1 MVQLAGDLQTDVP
14 YLYCGADPSSYAR
27 QRDLWGQVSGA
38 VWWICQAA
46 GAGAV
51 AIPDHGDF
59 GQSHGRKHGGSERW
73 GGPISSDCG
82 SGLHGFWSHGPGYT
96 PMSPGGPTIL
106 HLCQPSSQQHITG
119 ESIFAP
125 CRPKMDHMCTGL
137 LEGNRCHQ
145 CEARR
150 DAGIKVVKSPCRRRS
165 PKSKTKAKG
174 GSKEEVETKAGR
186 SCRGRR
192 ALRGG
197 ERPSDE
203 GNQKVPV
210 GLESNPLEAEIDFC
224 TWALCIPRW
233 VLRTRTEFSWKLKQS
248 FSVRWCESVA
258 APTTTFPLPV
268 PHPGCF
274 AGGGPGLPRRQL
286 LKVAKRRLLHVIIYV
301 LNYLFLGRF
310 PVIEEIQRRPNKWQ
324 LACFSRLYAVLDVCG
339 NERASYPMVPGRSGP
354 ELGAELFLLE
364 KFVESRCGPLQ
375 PYHDGFPKKFAR
387 DRSHIDLEKFPELMP
402 YKPLDASRLRLVG
415 SGKWRME
422 DHLHGPFWPPFVEP
436 RFLLHGDECDPAEI
450 PRFDREDRAE
460 NLRLAKLW
468 DAHGLLRMFRGP
480 LVDGHFSRVF
490 NCHKNRECDRQ
501 IGDRRL
507 PDGRENHIN
516 GPSKFLPPGH
526 LLCNLR
532 VCPYLE
538 RLRCSVTDRRDFYH
552 QCGVSEYRARS
563 NMLPFQFSEDEVS
576 GFNAASFIH
585 EAGQKRKSKDRHLVG
600 DGFGEQTGPVISD
613 GWYAAFGAVFQ
624 GDHLGV
630 EFALEAHEDV
640 LRNGGLLCDD
650 CRLRG
655 HHPLPLSGS
664 WEALIIDDYFFINR
678 EPIETKPLISASF
691 GALAQARA
699 IYEKHGILGSDEKD
713 IVAADSFKA
722 AGAEVIS
729 NDFAIKK
736 GLTLVGSPIGK
747 RIALSSLSLR
757 ACRLPCVSSKLVARM
772 AGNWV
777 SSLLFRRPLS
787 SIVEGFFALAADAE
801 ERTEDA
807 LVPFGAGVRQEVA
820 MLAVMAPLMA
830 TNAAVTYQR
839 NLFATD
845 ASLGLGA
852 IVKTRIEEEL
862 SEVLWLGSDKKGT
875 YSRFDQPVQSLLCA
889 VGEEKYE
896 DVAELAQEVPQ
907 KAPLLY
913 FDFVE
918 FYGGAGIVSRCA
930 SEIGLSVAPPLD
942 LDASVFYDFTSLR
955 LLEWCLHM
963 VESGRFRS
971 FLAEPPCTTFS
982 AAAHPAC
989 RSYKEPLG
997 FSRTDPKTL
1006 LGNTLAFR
1014 SFILLRTGK
1023 RCRRPCGLE
1032 QPRRSKLAWTRHWRM
1047 LLEEGF
1053 SECIL
1058 ASCQFGSIHKK
1069 EFVFLFFL
1077 LNSEAMQ
1084 TKCPGGHAH
1093 VKIEGRFTRPS
1104 AVYVRDLAMHVAKG
1118 FRDALVFSDLEQV
1131 SAVQGFE
1138 SVVVNDALISCRWE
1152 EERSWFWKK
1161 KAHINELEI
1170 SAATSLVAQQARE
1183 HPGSRFCNIVDSRV
1197 SLGALA
1203 KGRSSSRCLNRSCR
1217 RVAALVV
1224 AGDLYPGWLFG
1235 PTRLNVA
1242 DDPTRLVPIRTPSTS
1257 SIQSLL
1263 TWHQV
1268 HHLHA
1273 CHLPRYLSG
1282 WVRLFLLIGFLPAA
1296 EGFSPSSFCFDCWTP
1311 QWSVFRIDCWT
1322 PQWSSICFDCWTP
1335 QWSSSCFDCWAPQWN
1350 NLCFG
1355 CWTPQWINLYFDC
1368 WTPQWMM
1375 LSEAVFPFT
1384 FWRLPVFSS
1393 WSLAIFRCL
1402 GYLLSWISSSLI
1414 WCSLLLMLGFSL
1426 SLAGSGVRCT
1436 IGKIPLVILTVAAA
1450 PLQPCSHVEQQ
1461 RAATRSLTDLVAS
1474 RVVRPETRASRDAL
1488 LQEFQVWLYE
1498 DQGISLSVLLTAKPP
1513 DAEEICRLLVEYG
1526 KQMFAAGRAYGKYA
1540 ETINAIGA
1548 ARPFVKKHLTQ
1559 AWDLAFAWLADEPGQ
1574 HHPALPLSVLLSITS
1589 VALMWGWV
1597 FEAGAICLAWCGILR
1612 IGEVFLAQRRDLILP
1627 CDSMPGIHFILLKI
1641 KLPKTRGRSA
1651 KHQAARVD
1659 PIDIVELLTAIYADL
1674 PSDAPL
1680 WPFSASTLRKRF
1692 NSLLE
1697 ALNLDT
1703 KKTVDGRPFGLG
1715 SLRAGGATHLL
1726 LETENPDLVRRRGR
1740 WLAHRKCICRK

>member
-1 MVQLAGDLQTDVP
+1 M
-14 YLYCGADPSSYAR
+14 PS
-27 QRDLWGQVSGA
+27 
-38 VWWICQAA
+38 
-46 GAGAV
+46 
-51 AIPDHGDF
+51 
-59 GQSHGRKHGGSERW
+59 E
-73 GGPISSDCG
+73 
-82 SGLHGFWSHGPGYT
+82 
-96 PMSPGGPTIL
+96 
-106 HLCQPSSQQHITG
+106 
-119 ESIFAP
+119 
-125 CRPKMDHMCTGL
+125 
-137 LEGNRCHQ
+137 
-145 CEARR
+145 
-150 DAGIKVVKSPCRRRS
+150 
-165 PKSKTKAKG
+165 
-174 GSKEEVETKAGR
+174 
-186 SCRGRR
+186 
-192 ALRGG
+192 
-197 ERPSDE
+197 E
-203 GNQKVPV
+203 GNQKVSV

-233 VLRTRTEFSWKLKQS
+233 VLWTRTEFSWKQC

-258 APTTTFPLPV
+258 APTTTFPSPV
-268 PHPGCF
+268 SRPGCF

-310 PVIEEIQRRPNKWQ
+310 PVTEEIQRRPNNWQ
-324 LACFSRLYAVLDVCG
+324 LACFSGLYAVLDVCG
-339 NERASYPMVPGRSGP
+339 NERASYPMVPGRSDL

-375 PYHDGFPKKFAR
+375 PYHDGFPKKFTR

-402 YKPLDASRLRLVG
+402 YKPLDASGLRLVG
-415 SGKWRME
+415 FGKWRME
-422 DHLHGPFWPPFVEP
+422 DHLHGPFWLLFVEP

-450 PRFDREDRAE
+450 PRFGREDRAE

-468 DAHGLLRMFRGP
+468 EAHGLLRIFRGP
-480 LVDGHFSRVF
+480 LVEGHFSRVF

-501 IGDRRL
+501 IGNRRL
-507 PDGRENHIN
+507 PNGRGNHIH
-516 GPSKFLPPGH
+516 GPSKFLSTGH
-526 LLCNLR
+526 LFCNLR

-552 QCGVSEYRARS
+552 QCGVSEYRAHN
-563 NMLPFQFSEDEVS
+563 NMLPSQFSEDEVG
-576 GFNAASFIH
+576 GF
-585 EAGQKRKSKDRHLVG
+585 
-600 DGFGEQTGPVISD
+600 
-613 GWYAAFGAVFQ
+613 
-624 GDHLGV
+624 
-630 EFALEAHEDV
+630 
-640 LRNGGLLCDD
+640 
-650 CRLRG
+650 
-655 HHPLPLSGS
+655 
-664 WEALIIDDYFFINR
+664 
-678 EPIETKPLISASF
+678 
-691 GALAQARA
+691 
-699 IYEKHGILGSDEKD
+699 
-713 IVAADSFKA
+713 
-722 AGAEVIS
+722 
-729 NDFAIKK
+729 
-736 GLTLVGSPIGK
+736 
-747 RIALSSLSLR
+747 
-757 ACRLPCVSSKLVARM
+757 SSKLVARM

-777 SSLLFRRPLS
+777 SSLLLRRPFS
-787 SIVEGFFALAADAE
+787 FIVEGFFASAADAE
-801 ERTEDA
+801 KRPEDS

-830 TNAAVTYQR
+830 TDAAVTYQR

-852 IVKTRIEEEL
+852 IVKTRIDEEL
-862 SEVLWLGSDKKGT
+862 SEVLWFGSDQKGT
-875 YSRFDQPVQSLLCA
+875 YSKFVQPVKSLLCA
-889 VGEEKYE
+889 VGEEEYE
-896 DVAELAQEVPQ
+896 NVAEIAQEVPL
-907 KAPLLY
+907 KAPPLY
-913 FDFVE
+913 FVFVE
-918 FYGGAGIVSRCA
+918 IHGRAGIVSRCA
-930 SEIGLSVAPPLD
+930 SGIGLFVAPPFD
-942 LDASVFYDFTSLR
+942 LDASVFYVFASLR

-963 VESGRFRS
+963 VEGVHFRS
-971 FLAEPPCTTFS
+971 FLAEPPCTIFA

-989 RSYKEPLG
+989 RSYKELLG
-997 FSRTDPKTL
+997 F
-1006 LGNTLAFR
+1006 
-1014 SFILLRTGK
+1014 
-1023 RCRRPCGLE
+1023 
-1032 QPRRSKLAWTRHWRM
+1032 PRRSKPAWTSHWRM

-1053 SECIL
+1053 GECIL
-1058 ASCQFGSIHKK
+1058 ASCPFGFIHKK

-1077 LNSEAMQ
+1077 LNAEAMQ
-1084 TKCPGGHAH
+1084 KKCPGGHAN

-1104 AVYVRDLAMHVAKG
+1104 ADYVRGLTMHVAKG

-1131 SAVQGFE
+1131 STAQGFE
-1138 SVVVNDALISCRWE
+1138 SVGVNDASICCRWG
-1152 EERSWFWKK
+1152 EERSWFWEK
-1161 KAHINELEI
+1161 KAHINELGFP
-1170 SAATSLVAQQARE
+1170 AATSLVAQQARE
-1183 HPGSRFCNIVDSRV
+1183 HPGSRFCNIVGSRD
-1197 SLGALA
+1197 SLGALSI
-1203 KGRSSSRCLNRSCR
+1203 GRSSSRCLNRSCG
-1217 RVAALVV
+1217 RVAALVG
-1224 AGDLYPGWLFG
+1224 AGDLYPDWLFG
-1235 PTRLNVA
+1235 STRLNVA
-1242 DDPTRLVPIRTPSTS
+1242 GDPTRLVSIRTPSTF
-1257 SIQSLL
+1257 SIRSLL
-1263 TWHQV
+1263 AWHQFY
-1268 HHLHA
+1268 HLHD
-1273 CHLPRYLSG
+1273 CHLPRCLSG
-1282 WVRLFLLIGFLPAA
+1282 WVQLFLLIGFLPVA

-1322 PQWSSICFDCWTP
+1322 PQWSGTCSDCWIP
-1335 QWSSSCFDCWAPQWN
+1335 QWISSCFDCWAPQWN

-1368 WTPQWMM
+1368 WTPQWIL
-1375 LSEAVFPFT
+1375 LSEAVFPLT
-1384 FWRLPVFSS
+1384 FRLFPVFSS

-1402 GYLLSWISSSLI
+1402 DYLLLWISSSLI

-1627 CDSMPGIHFILLKI
+1627 SDSMPGIHFILLKI

-1740 WLAHRKCICRK
+1740 WLAHRTMEVYLQEVMVTTFASKLSPLTRDRIYMLAQVFPKVARKAIHFLQCAIPSPSWYRLFQAGDT